1 MAGCR
6 RQPGRAARPAGATR
20 RDAPAL
26 LLGSHLDTVPDAGR
40 FDGIIG
46 VLMALEVVRLLRAPA
61 AASWPFALEVIA
73 FSDEEGTRFGKALLG
88 SSAVAGQW
96 DDAWWALTD
105 ADGTTLREAF
115 LEFGLD
121 PGRIGEAARRPEE
134 LVGYLEAH
142 IEQGPELDRRGES
155 LAVVSSIASARRFQL
170 VVEGEAR
177 HAGGTPYDMRR
188 DALLGASEAALAV
201 ERICLGEHHVIG
213 TVGQLEAF
221 PGAVNIVPG
230 EAHFSLDLRGEFD
243 GSRDRVWDA
252 ISLELDGI
260 MGRRGLRWQAR
271 EIHNAAAVM
280 CAPLLRDVVREG
292 ILSTLPDGAAEPA
305 TIFSRAGHD
314 AMAIGAIT
322 DVGMLFLRNPD
333 GISHHPDESVSAP
346 RRRPRHPGPRRI
358 GAAPRRRAALTRA
371 ATTALAL
378 PRPGGAPQARDTVR
392 AGASPRRRAATQRR
406 RSCAETERTHLQR
419 PPRSAESSCGS
430 GPVPCRR
437 ITDARRHGRRS
448 GCGGPIRG
456 ARSSATRISSR
467 NTDPDSDPTT
477 DPPTDPPTAG
487 LRPAPRL
494 SAGRWTSPSARAPR
508 SRPPAPGCRARA

>member
-1 MAGCR
+1 MLTRLPSLAPDVFEG
-6 RQPGRAARPAGATR
+6 AARRVMARCDELARVSATSGAIERVYLSPEHARVNRLAAEWMRELGMTTWQDAAGNQVGRLDPSTSSGTGW
-20 RDAPAL
+20 PAL

-46 VLMALEVVRLLRAPA
+46 VLMALEVVRLLRGA

-96 DDAWWALTD
+96 DDAWWAHTD

-121 PGRIGEAARRPEE
+121 PGRIGEAARRPDE

-260 MGRRGLRWQAR
+260 MRRRGLRWQAR

-280 CAPLLRDVVREG
+280 CAPLLRDIVREG

-346 RRRPRHPGPRRI
+346 DV
-358 GAAPRRRAALTRA
+358 ALGIR
-371 ATTALAL
+371 ALAESVL
-378 PRPGGAPQARDTVR
+378 HLAAEPR
-392 AGASPRRRAATQRR
+392 
-406 RSCAETERTHLQR
+406 
-419 PPRSAESSCGS
+419 
-430 GPVPCRR
+430 
-437 ITDARRHGRRS
+437 
-448 GCGGPIRG
+448 
-456 ARSSATRISSR
+456 
-467 NTDPDSDPTT
+467 
-477 DPPTDPPTAG
+477 
-487 LRPAPRL
+487 
-494 SAGRWTSPSARAPR
+494 
-508 SRPPAPGCRARA
+508 

>member
-1 MAGCR
+1 MRTRLPELA
-6 RQPGRAARPAGATR
+6 PDLYPAAARRVMARCDELARVSATPDGIERVYLSTEHARVNRLAAEWMREVGMTTWQDAAGNQIGRLAAS
-20 RDAPAL
+20 DPHAPAL
-26 LLGSHLDTVPDAGR
+26 MLGSHLDTVPDAGR
-40 FDGIIG
+40 FDGIVG
-46 VLMALEVVRLLRAPA
+46 VLMAIEIVRILRAPHGDGFI
-61 AASWPFALEVIA
+61 SPLPFALEVVA

-88 SSAVAGQW
+88 SSAVAGTW
-96 DDAWWALTD
+96 DEKWWTLTD

-115 LEFGLD
+115 REFGLD

-170 VVEGEAR
+170 MIEGEAR

-201 ERICLGEHHVIG
+201 ERICRAEHHVIG

-230 EAHFSLDLRGEFD
+230 EAHLSLDLRGEFD

-252 ISLELDGI
+252 IAAELDGI
-260 MGRRGLRWQAR
+260 MGRRGLRWHAR

-292 ILSTLPDGAAEPA
+292 ILATLPSGADEPA

-322 DVGMLFLRNPD
+322 TVGMLFLRNPD
-333 GISHHPDESVSAP
+333 GISHHPDEAV
-346 RRRPRHPGPRRI
+346 
-358 GAAPRRRAALTRA
+358 GADDVARGIR
-371 ATTALAL
+371 ALAEAVL
-378 PRPGGAPQARDTVR
+378 HLGAEPR
-392 AGASPRRRAATQRR
+392 
-406 RSCAETERTHLQR
+406 
-419 PPRSAESSCGS
+419 
-430 GPVPCRR
+430 
-437 ITDARRHGRRS
+437 
-448 GCGGPIRG
+448 
-456 ARSSATRISSR
+456 
-467 NTDPDSDPTT
+467 
-477 DPPTDPPTAG
+477 
-487 LRPAPRL
+487 
-494 SAGRWTSPSARAPR
+494 
-508 SRPPAPGCRARA
+508 